1 MHTDKPTTEQSNR
14 SHNNA
19 FSRTLKCL
27 LFYKSKKKLRSEDVF
42 KLFYARMS
50 APLRSLSIHSRI
62 CAGKSATYL
71 QLLIKEN
78 EVFLIINFTPD

>member
-19 FSRTLKCL
+19 FSRTLSCF
-27 LFYKSKKKLRSEDVF
+27 LFYQRKKKTVKR
-42 KLFYARMS
+42 R
-50 APLRSLSIHSRI
+50 RTHSRV

-71 QLLIKEN
+71 QLLINMN
-78 EVFLIINFTPD
+78 EVFSNH